1 MFISSRLTN
10 TYSKWTIK
18 TLEKGVKMFKVNNKT
33 TTTILEVVPIP
44 MTFGGDACNSVWK
57 NKIK

>member
-1 MFISSRLTN
+1 M
-10 TYSKWTIK
+10 W
-18 TLEKGVKMFKVNNKT
+18 KMFKVNNKT

-44 MTFGGDACNSVWK
+44 VTFGGDACNSVWR